1 MQNIYDEVN
10 SLDKRCYE
18 KYNLNEDILMEHA
31 SISMM
36 NYIDKKFT
44 KKRKILIVCGAGN
57 NGADGIAL
65 ARLLYKK
72 YKIILYIPF
81 GVKSEMAKLQ
91 VKRCESLGIKVSS
104 KIKSSDV
111 IVDCLFGS
119 GLNRELD
126 EESLSLIKLL
136 NNSKAY
142 KIACDIPSGINN
154 LGQVNQSVFY
164 SDTTITMG
172 ALKKSLF
179 TDIAKEYVGNI
190 IVANLG
196 IQRKLYE
203 KKSTCFLIEKEDLK
217 LPIRDNKI
225 SNKGTYGHL
234 SVVIGEKVG
243 AGLLCAD
250 AGFSFGCGLITSIA
264 TKSLKV
270 PNYIMQN
277 KTIPL
282 NTTALCIGMGLGK
295 KYNKELFEND
305 IPKVIDADLFSDENI
320 LSILKQKNIVITPH
334 PKEFCSLLK
343 ITNLADISVPEL
355 QNNRFKYT
363 KIFSKKYKNI
373 VLLLKGTNVLISK
386 DKVTYVNSLGSSVL
400 SKGGSGDVL
409 CGLIGA
415 LLAQGYTPLE
425 ATLNGSLA
433 HTMAASNYAGNN
445 YSMTPQDLV
454 KEIKKL

>member
-1 MQNIYDEVN
+1 
-10 SLDKRCYE
+10 
-18 KYNLNEDILMEHA
+18 
-31 SISMM
+31 
-36 NYIDKKFT
+36 
-44 KKRKILIVCGAGN
+44 
-57 NGADGIAL
+57 
-65 ARLLYKK
+65 
-72 YKIILYIPF
+72 
-81 GVKSEMAKLQ
+81 
-91 VKRCESLGIKVSS
+91 
-104 KIKSSDV
+104 
-111 IVDCLFGS
+111 
-119 GLNRELD
+119 
-126 EESLSLIKLL
+126 
-136 NNSKAY
+136 
-142 KIACDIPSGINN
+142 
-154 LGQVNQSVFY
+154 
-164 SDTTITMG
+164 
-172 ALKKSLF
+172 
-179 TDIAKEYVGNI
+179 
-190 IVANLG
+190 
-196 IQRKLYE
+196 
-203 KKSTCFLIEKEDLK
+203 
-217 LPIRDNKI
+217 
-225 SNKGTYGHL
+225 
-234 SVVIGEKVG
+234 
-243 AGLLCAD
+243 
-250 AGFSFGCGLITSIA
+250 
-264 TKSLKV
+264 
-270 PNYIMQN
+270 MQN

-295 KYNKELFEND
+295 KYNKELLEND

>member
-154 LGQVNQSVFY
+154 LGQVNKSAFY

-295 KYNKELFEND
+295 KYNKELLEND

-334 PKEFCSLLK
+334 PKEFCLLLK

>member
-81 GVKSEMAKLQ
+81 GVNSEMAKLQ

-154 LGQVNQSVFY
+154 LGQVNKSAFY

-334 PKEFCSLLK
+334 PKEFCLLLK